1 MQREMPRPQGDRN
14 FFRTILREPTTFA
27 ASSRQSVRGSAGLG
41 TVMIVNLNRYRKLR
55 ERSEDRRDAAVNRV
69 RFGRTKQDRANEQ
82 RQTER
87 AKKAIEAKRLE

>member
-1 MQREMPRPQGDRN
+1 
-14 FFRTILREPTTFA
+14 
-27 ASSRQSVRGSAGLG
+27 
-41 TVMIVNLNRYRKLR
+41 MIVNLNRYRKLR

-87 AKKAIEAKRLE
+87 AKKAIEDKRLE